1 MSQVNIA
8 HRTDDTISKTRPGK
22 CAMGNVVAEHITDND
37 QIIRLVHGDLTEEHV
52 DAIVNAANT
61 QLVHGGG
68 VAGAIVRRCGVEI
81 QVESTQ
87 WVKEYGPV
95 SSGGAAITTAGKL
108 PCEHV
113 IHVVGPVWG
122 EGDEDRKLETA
133 VQTALKAADQLD
145 LAKISLPAIS
155 TGIFGFPKGRGA
167 DVILEAINQYVK
179 SHGATSLREI
189 SITLIDVP
197 TMDVF
202 QESFKKHW
210 GDQ

>member
-1 MSQVNIA
+1 MIQSPKQ
-8 HRTDDTISKTRPGK
+8 DTGQ
-22 CAMGNVVAEHITDND
+22 CAMGNVVAEHITDHD
-37 QIIRLVHGDLTEEHV
+37 QIIRLVHGDLTEERV

-68 VAGAIVRRCGVEI
+68 VAGAIVRRGGDEI

-87 WVKEYGPV
+87 WVKEHGPV
-95 SSGGAAITTAGKL
+95 SSGGAAITTAGNL

-155 TGIFGFPKGRGA
+155 TGVFGFPKERGA
-167 DVILEAINQYVK
+167 DVILEAIDQYIK
-179 SHGATSLREI
+179 IHSSTSLREI
-189 SITLIDVP
+189 RVTLIDVP
-197 TMDVF
+197 SVEVF
-202 QESFKKHW
+202 QSSFKKRW
-210 GDQ
+210 SDQ

>member
-1 MSQVNIA
+1 
-8 HRTDDTISKTRPGK
+8 
-22 CAMGNVVAEHITDND
+22 MGNVVAEHITDHD

-68 VAGAIVRRCGVEI
+68 VAGAIVRRGGVEI

-87 WVKEYGPV
+87 WVKEHGPV
-95 SSGGAAITTAGKL
+95 SNGGAAITTAGNL
-108 PCEHV
+108 PCEYV

-122 EGDEDRKLETA
+122 EGDEDRKLVTA

-145 LAKISLPAIS
+145 LTKISMPAIS
-155 TGIFGFPKGRGA
+155 TGIFGFPKERGA
-167 DVILEAINQYVK
+167 DVIFEAIDQYVK
-179 SHGATSLREI
+179 THSSTSLREI
-189 SITLIDVP
+189 RVTLIDVP
-197 TMDVF
+197 SVDVF
-202 QESFKKHW
+202 QESFKKYW

>member
-1 MSQVNIA
+1 MIQSPKQDPGQ
-8 HRTDDTISKTRPGK
+8 RT
-22 CAMGNVVAEHITDND
+22 MGNVVAEHITDHD
-37 QIIRLVHGDLTEEHV
+37 QIIRLVHGDLTEERV
-52 DAIVNAANT
+52 YAIVNAANT

-68 VAGAIVRRCGVEI
+68 VAEAIVRRGGVEI
-81 QVESTQ
+81 QTESRQ
-87 WVKEYGPV
+87 WMKENGPV
-95 SSGGAAITTAGKL
+95 SSGGFAITTAGSL
-108 PCEHV
+108 PCDHV
-113 IHVVGPVWG
+113 IHFVGPVWG
-122 EGDEDRKLETA
+122 EGDEDRKLKIA

-167 DVILEAINQYVK
+167 DVILEAINQYAK

-197 TMDVF
+197 TVDVF